1 MKRRVVYII
10 LVMIISSITASS
22 AIFVLTDKKSKDMA
36 KAKAKSVERLID
48 NVAPVYIKKVNGM
61 WMVMVGPIES
71 EEKISLLSKKLIINY
86 PDMLL
91 IDIDDNKTLKE
102 SKQESEDENNK
113 FLKDTDIHTI
123 QWILMLFL
131 AILGVL
137 IMVISMRRS
146 MHLQALHKKLEEEQ
160 SRMHEKLMR
169 GRENV

>member
-22 AIFVLTDKKSKDMA
+22 AIFVLTDRKSEDMA

-61 WMVMVGPIES
+61 WMVMVGPIDS

-91 IDIDDNKTLKE
+91 INDNKALKE

-123 QWILMLFL
+123 QWILILFL

-160 SRMHEKLMR
+160 SRMYEKLMR